1 MVADYVIGLN
11 FITANYWKKKKEQ
24 NKIVFFSPSLNYSLY
39 KTNVLKTMV
48 FMKEVIIT
56 LRKKIA
62 YTAGHKLQQFK
73 KMAFHLCSDPARLMI
88 CEET

>member
-1 MVADYVIGLN
+1 MVADYVIALN
-11 FITANYWKKKKEQ
+11 FITANYWGKKKK
-24 NKIVFFSPSLNYSLY
+24 KKVLFSSSLNYSLY

-48 FMKEVIIT
+48 FMKKVIIT